1 MIFADAFLASLAY
14 ASMIIATLRA
24 GSRAF
29 YLAKHDYIGAME
41 GPSILGPK
49 DVDNLADATP
59 LWDLSHA
66 FQQGV
71 QLALFPEYFEYHEQS
86 DGLESKSFKHEK
98 GNKWIYDYDLKR
110 TTTICYNSTS
120 GNDVTAQVTAYAPE
134 VFADLR
140 SRFGITKESFQKS
153 ILGDESFISFQ
164 SNSKGAA
171 RVGGAF
177 FFTRDGAY
185 MIKTIKKEEVKTVL
199 DMLPNYHKHIE
210 KNGKKSLL
218 TRFSGIFT
226 VTIKEKKTKTFFS
239 EEKEHPETFVI
250 MNSVFPAEASLFI
263 SERYDLKGSTVG
275 RECSE
280 QEKATKGS
288 NAVLKDLDLV
298 REVELIRSYDEPRRR
313 SFAKYGFNVG
323 SKQKAALL
331 SQLKRDV
338 RFLIESN
345 VMDYS
350 LLVGVVNME
359 GGKLDISLLET
370 LERSKSLEAQRKN
383 RKGLKRA
390 FYCSTVP
397 FRVLSSPLFFIG
409 RRTIALSNNILSS
422 VLNFPLPYYGAGVC
436 GVDGGVLSSMDGRKA
451 GKRCVFYLGLI
462 DFLQPWTTRKIRERQ
477 LKGLMGYNVHA
488 ISCVDPEEYGIR
500 FLEFV
505 DANLS

>member
-1 MIFADAFLASLAY
+1 MIFADLILSSLAY

-24 GSRAF
+24 GSRVL
-29 YLAKHDYIGAME
+29 YLTEHDCIGVMQ
-41 GPSILGPK
+41 GPSILGPN

-71 QLALFPEYFEYHEQS
+71 QLALYPEDFEYHEQN
-86 DGLESKSFKHEK
+86 DEIEANAFKHKKDNE
-98 GNKWIYDYDLKR
+98 WIYDLKR
-110 TTTICYNSTS
+110 STTIVYNSTS
-120 GNDVTAQVTAYAPE
+120 GYDVTAQVSAYAPE

-140 SRFGITKESFQKS
+140 SRFGITKESFQTS
-153 ILGDESFISFQ
+153 ILGDGSFISFQ

-171 RVGGAF
+171 RAGGAF

-185 MIKTIKKEEVKTVL
+185 MIKTIKKEEVKTL
-199 DMLPNYHKHIE
+199 LEMLPNYHEHI
-210 KNGKKSLL
+210 KRNGRKTLL

-226 VTIKEKKTKTFFS
+226 VTMKEKNTKTFFS
-239 EEKEHPETFVI
+239 GEKERTETFVI

-280 QEKATKGS
+280 EEKATKES

-298 REVELIRSYDEPRRR
+298 REVELIRSYDQSPKCSGVE
-313 SFAKYGFNVG
+313 YGFKVG
-323 SKQKAALL
+323 LKQKNALL
-331 SQLKRDV
+331 SQLRRDV

-350 LLVGVVNME
+350 LLVGVVNTD

-370 LERSKSLEAQRKN
+370 LERSELLEAKGNQRK
-383 RKGLKRA
+383 GFKRA
-390 FYCSTVP
+390 LYCSIVP
-397 FRVLSSPLFFIG
+397 LRLLGSPLFYVG
-409 RRTIALSNNILSS
+409 RRTVAFGNTMLSS
-422 VLNFPLPYYGAGVC
+422 ALNFPLPYYKAGVC
-436 GVDGGVLSSMDGRKA
+436 GVDGGALSIIEGRKA

-462 DFLQPWTTRKIRERQ
+462 DFLQPWTSRKICERQ
-477 LKGLMGYNVHA
+477 LKGLVGYDVHA
-488 ISCVDPEEYGIR
+488 ISCVDPEEYGRR
-500 FLEFV
+500 FLEFM
-505 DANLS
+505 DTYLC